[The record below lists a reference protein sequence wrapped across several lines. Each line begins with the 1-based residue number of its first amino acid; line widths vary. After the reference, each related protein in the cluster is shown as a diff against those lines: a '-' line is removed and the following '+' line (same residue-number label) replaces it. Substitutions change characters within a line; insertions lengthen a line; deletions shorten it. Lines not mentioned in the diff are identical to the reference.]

1 MASTT
6 AMRHNRVCAADKGVT
21 ANRIRTSIP
30 SHLRPMGFVPR
41 VRNMTLDEAFID
53 RDFAEAL
60 FTTHVVDDDF
70 DRYEDEI
77 IQEYRRR
84 SDEN

>member
-1 MASTT
+1 MAST
-6 AMRHNRVCAADKGVT
+6 T
-21 ANRIRTSIP
+21 ANRIRTSIRQLP

-53 RDFAEAL
+53 RDF
-60 FTTHVVDDDF
+60 

>member
-1 MASTT
+1 MAST
-6 AMRHNRVCAADKGVT
+6 T

-53 RDFAEAL
+53 RDF
-60 FTTHVVDDDF
+60 

>member
-30 SHLRPMGFVPR
+30 QHLRPMGFVPR

-53 RDFAEAL
+53 RDF
-60 FTTHVVDDDF
+60 